1 MILTCKFTTLNFL
14 LFRSI
19 HAYFCLRNF
28 DFYFCKSVVASLKLV
43 NCKFTGGKWVVFPN
57 FPIICEQLPGNRNT
71 IKSQSLKTV
80 VKSYKQWGNT

>member
-1 MILTCKFTTLNFL
+1 MILIRKFTTLNFL
-14 LFRSI
+14 LFRFI

-28 DFYFCKSVVASLKLV
+28 DFYFCKSVVAS
-43 NCKFTGGKWVVFPN
+43 
-57 FPIICEQLPGNRNT
+57 